1 MQQSPYI
8 IQNRTWATFLVEIW
22 IHIYNIF
29 TQIQESRSV
38 SDIIKELEPIYNSF
52 AYDFTYNAYANDI
65 VWNLALAYVKDDQID
80 KAITIL
86 EKIKEDNPD
95 SPICQNA
102 QGLLN
107 KIHEM

>member
-1 MQQSPYI
+1 VQQR
-8 IQNRTWATFLVEIW
+8 NT
-22 IHIYNIF
+22 
-29 TQIQESRSV
+29 
-38 SDIIKELEPIYNSF
+38 SF
-52 AYDFTYNAYANDI
+52 AIA
-65 VWNLALAYVKDDQID
+65 WNLALAYVKDDQID

-86 EKIKEDNPD
+86 EKGENPD